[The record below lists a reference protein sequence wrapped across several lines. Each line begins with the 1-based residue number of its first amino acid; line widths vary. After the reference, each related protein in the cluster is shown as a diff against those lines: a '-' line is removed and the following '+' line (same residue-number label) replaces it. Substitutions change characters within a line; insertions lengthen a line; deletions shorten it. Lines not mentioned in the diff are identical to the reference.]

1 MDTDSIKELMFGGI
15 KELSHNRKYY
25 HYSTIGI
32 NYSHWTEEGKA
43 ALSDFMGMMSHKIHE
58 AEAAELNKRAKE
70 LVINGLKGEK
80 V

>member
-1 MDTDSIKELMFGGI
+1 MDTDSIKELMFGSI

-25 HYSTIGI
+25 YHSTIGI
-32 NYSHWTEEGKA
+32 NYSHWTDEGIA
-43 ALSDFMGMMSHKIHE
+43 ALTDFMSIMAHKIHE

>member
-1 MDTDSIKELMFGGI
+1 MDTNSIKELMFGSI

-25 HYSTIGI
+25 HHSTVGI
-32 NYSHWTEEGKA
+32 DYSHWTDEGKA
-43 ALSDFMGMMSHKIHE
+43 ALSNFMGIMAHKIHE

>member
-1 MDTDSIKELMFGGI
+1 MDTSSIKELMFGGI
-15 KELSHNRKYY
+15 KELSHNPKYY

-32 NYSHWTEEGKA
+32 NYSHWTAEGKA
-43 ALSDFMGMMSHKIHE
+43 ALADFMGIMAHKIHE